1 MQNPNTPNLDKVTA
15 SVDILPTSYT
25 IFVKPTDLEISQR
38 KYDSYKKYAEI
49 LQWGRRN
56 PIAFA
61 ERFFGIQLLDNQKY
75 VFMKSWIT
83 PYSLWTESRAA
94 GKTTMAAIFVE
105 TKTTLF
111 PNYKSVICSGTA
123 AQSIETFRKLEDIAK
138 KNIASFTGLTDF
150 YQGNV
155 VANSNTDGWIHNP
168 MGFTVTLFNNS
179 NVRTI
184 NSSVDTQRGKRAN
197 LVFFDECGFLSE
209 EVLQVIGAY
218 TSNDSNFKLG
228 GDINLDSLP
237 KEIPNQ
243 LLLASSAS
251 SVDTPFYRRYRDFSK
266 KMILGDDRYFVA
278 DINCEVV
285 INATYKGEIYPASLL
300 TRETVD
306 NELRQNPIKANRE
319 YYNRFTQDGG
329 QNQIIKRA
337 LIARNS
343 ITMPPLLY
351 NDTGDKEFIF
361 AYDPARTMD
370 NSILLVAEI
379 FFDQHKGWM
388 LRIVNCVSFADL
400 GVRKKTPMR
409 SPEQVKA
416 IKELLLAYN
425 GKALD
430 YENVEMYMDGG
441 AGGGGTIIPDYFFE
455 NWYEEGHEGDPK
467 YEHKGLIDKEYSA
480 EYVSKFPNA
489 AKNMH
494 VLQPSVYKS
503 VMYESLIENIQ
514 NDLIIFPEEY
524 NHHGFLN
531 ILELDDK
538 MIKKTRD
545 ELKAKN
551 MSEEQIAHA
560 LSELNSV
567 KTKVR
572 KLSLEE
578 EVALSQI
585 DLMKEEV
592 VNICRFKT
600 ESGKDRFALPPHKDA
615 SLGYEQSDRTLHDD
629 RSYCLAI
636 ASYALS
642 LRRAK
647 DRLNRAG
654 KKKKSNWID
663 DIPITKGK
671 SAKYF

>member
-1 MQNPNTPNLDKVTA
+1 MTNQKNPIPNNA
-15 SVDILPTSYT
+15 SVDIIPSGYT

-38 KYDSYKKYAEI
+38 KYEGYKKYAEI

-61 ERFFGIQLLDNQKY
+61 ERFFGIQLLDNQKF

-94 GKTTMAAIFVE
+94 GKTTMAAIFIE
-105 TKTTLF
+105 TKSTLF
-111 PNYKSVICSGTA
+111 PNYNSVICSGTA

-138 KNIASFTGLTDF
+138 KNISSFTGLTDF
-150 YQGNV
+150 FMGNV

-168 MGFTVTLFNNS
+168 MGFTVSLFNNS
-179 NVRTI
+179 KVRTI

-228 GDINLDSLP
+228 GDINLDALP

-251 SVDTPFYRRYRDFSK
+251 STDTPFYRRYRDFAK

-278 DINCEVV
+278 DINCNVV
-285 INATYKGEIYPASLL
+285 IDATYKGEKYPASLL

-319 YYNRFTQDGG
+319 YYNKFTTDGG
-329 QNQIIKRA
+329 ANQIIKRQ

-343 ITMPPLLY
+343 VTMPPLLY
-351 NDTGDKEFIF
+351 NDTNEKEFVF
-361 AYDPARTMD
+361 AYDPARTID
-370 NSILLVAEI
+370 NSMMGVGEL
-379 FFDQHKGWM
+379 FYDKHKGWM
-388 LRIVNCVSFADL
+388 MRVVNMVSFADL

-409 SPEQVKA
+409 SPEQVA
-416 IKELLLAYN
+416 TIKELLVAYN
-425 GKALD
+425 GKNPD
-430 YENVEMYMDGG
+430 YDNVEFYMDGG
-441 AGGGGTIIPDYFFE
+441 AGGGGTIIPDYFME
-455 NWYEEGHEGDPK
+455 DWYEKGHDGDPK
-467 YEHKGLIDKEYSA
+467 YLHRGLIDKEYSA
-480 EYVSKFPNA
+480 EYVGKYPNA
-489 AKNMH
+489 CKNLH
-494 VLQPSVYKS
+494 VMPPKTYKS
-503 VMYESLIENIQ
+503 LMYESLIENVQ
-514 NDLIIFPEEY
+514 NDLIVFPEEY
-524 NHHGFLN
+524 SHHGFLN

-538 MIKKTRD
+538 MIKKAR
-545 ELKAKN
+545 EEFKSKN
-551 MSEEQIAHA
+551 MSEEQIATA

-567 KTKVR
+567 KTKVY
-572 KLSLEE
+572 KLTLEE

-600 ESGKDRFALPPHKDA
+600 ETGKDRFALPPHKDA
-615 SLGYEQSDRTLHDD
+615 SLGIEQSDRTMHDD
-629 RSYCLAI
+629 RSYCLAML
-636 ASYALS
+636 SYALT
-642 LRRAK
+642 LKRTQ
-647 DRLNRAG
+647 DRLNRTG
-654 KKKKSNWID
+654 KKKKFNVD
-663 DIPITKGK
+663 DIPFSRGK
-671 SAKYF
+671 SAKFL

>member
-1 MQNPNTPNLDKVTA
+1 MMENQTTPNLEKVTA
-15 SVDILPTSYT
+15 SVDILPSNYM

-38 KYDSYKKYAEI
+38 KYDGYKKYAEI

-61 ERFFGIQLLDNQKY
+61 ERFLGIELLDNQKWA
-75 VFMKSWIT
+75 FAESWNKNF
-83 PYSLWTESRAA
+83 PLWAQSRAS
-94 GKTTMAAIFVE
+94 GKTTVAGVFIMDKSI
-105 TKTTLF
+105 LF
-111 PNYKSVICSGTA
+111 PGYRTVICSGTA
-123 AQSIETFRKLEDIAK
+123 SQSIETFRKIEDIAK
-138 KNIASFTGLTDF
+138 KNISSFTGLTDF
-150 YQGNV
+150 YQNNV

-179 NVRTI
+179 NIKTI
-184 NSSVDTQRGKRAN
+184 NSSIDTQRGKRAN

-228 GDINLDSLP
+228 GDINLDALP
-237 KEIPNQ
+237 KEVPNQ
-243 LLLASSAS
+243 ILFASSAS
-251 SVDTPFYRRYRDFSK
+251 SVDTPFYRRYRDFAK
-266 KMILGDDRYFVA
+266 KMILGDSRYFVA
-278 DINCEVV
+278 DINCDVV
-285 INATYKGEIYPASLL
+285 INATYKGEKYPASLL

-329 QNQIIKRA
+329 ANQIIKRQ

-343 ITMPPLLY
+343 ITMPPLLF
-351 NDTGDKEFIF
+351 NDTGDKEFAF

-370 NSILLVAEI
+370 NSILAVGMFYYDE
-379 FFDQHKGWM
+379 HKGWM
-388 LRIVNCVSFADL
+388 MKVVNCVSFADL

-409 SPEQVKA
+409 SPEQVKY

-425 GKALD
+425 GKNPD
-430 YENVEMYMDGG
+430 YDKVEMYMDGG
-441 AGGGGTIIPDYFFE
+441 AGGGGTIIPDYFME
-455 NWYEEGHEGDPK
+455 DWYEEGHDGDPK
-467 YEHKGLIDKEYSA
+467 YLHRGMIDKEYSA
-480 EYVSKFPNA
+480 EYVSKYPNA
-489 AKNMH
+489 CKNFR
-494 VLQPSVYKS
+494 VLAPSQFKS
-503 VMYESLIENIQ
+503 LMYESLIENVQ

-538 MIKKTRD
+538 MIKKTRE

-551 MSEEQIAHA
+551 MSEEQIATA

-567 KTKVR
+567 KTKMY
-572 KLSLEE
+572 KLNLEE

-615 SLGYEQSDRTLHDD
+615 SLGYDQSDRTLHK
-629 RSYCLAI
+629 CHCALA
-636 ASYALS
+636 A
-642 LRRAK
+642 
-647 DRLNRAG
+647 
-654 KKKKSNWID
+654 
-663 DIPITKGK
+663 
-671 SAKYF
+671 